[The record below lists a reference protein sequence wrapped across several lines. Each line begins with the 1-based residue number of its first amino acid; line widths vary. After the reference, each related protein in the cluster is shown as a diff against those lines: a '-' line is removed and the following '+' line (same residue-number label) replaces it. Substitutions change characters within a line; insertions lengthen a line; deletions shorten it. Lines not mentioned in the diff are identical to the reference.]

1 MYWTFYEIWTKIIKD
16 TTKKRLE
23 PLIVVVLHE
32 SSAFIYNFEQAHRAA
47 YVLKIRILNVSNY
60 TKLQYICDI
69 IDHLFGR
76 ISIQTT
82 TLSQCRHLSRRSN
95 RGRVWGQVWDGTGGV
110 ALGWTWQ
117 WIWGLIWSRIGGWT
131 EVRIGVRR

>member
-16 TTKKRLE
+16 TTKKRLD
-23 PLIVVVLHE
+23 PPIVAVLHE
-32 SSAFIYNFEQAHRAA
+32 SSAFIYNFEQEHTAV
-47 YVLKIRILNVSNY
+47 YVLKIRILNFSNY

-69 IDHLFGR
+69 NDHLFGR

-82 TLSQCRHLSRRSN
+82 TLSQCRHLSLRSN
-95 RGRVWGQVWDGTGGV
+95 RDWVRGQVYGTGAGGV

-117 WIWGLIWSRIGGWT
+117 WIWGLIWC
-131 EVRIGVRR
+131 RIGVWT